1 MNDEERQKLLAEM
14 ARRPSGQESAN
25 QGAARS
31 NGGARLRAARGCLFF
46 AVAVPAVL
54 VFVHFFVT
62 PLVQPIGAP
71 DAGTER
77 ALAEIRRGPIP
88 REFQGAY
95 NTVECGSRYM
105 DGLVTIGGKSVT
117 FPSATFTADEVVAK
131 SERSVTLRGSPA
143 GVGFQEAPRNFT
155 ITLSEDG
162 NSAQIDGVTADRCS
176 RY

>member
-1 MNDEERQKLLAEM
+1 MSGEFQDTLRKGLGCMGMVVALGVLGSLAQCVNSALND
-14 ARRPSGQESAN
+14 N
-25 QGAARS
+25 
-31 NGGARLRAARGCLFF
+31 
-46 AVAVPAVL
+46 
-54 VFVHFFVT
+54 
-62 PLVQPIGAP
+62 
-71 DAGTER
+71 D
-77 ALAEIRRGPIP
+77 IRKGPIP

-105 DGLVTIGGKSVT
+105 DGLITVGGKSVA
-117 FPSATFTADEVVAK
+117 FASATFTADEVVTK
-131 SERSVTLRGSPA
+131 SDRSVTLRGSPA

>member
-1 MNDEERQKLLAEM
+1 MNDEERQNLLAEM
-14 ARRPSGQESAN
+14 ARRTSNQE
-25 QGAARS
+25 AADQRAS
-31 NGGARLRAARGCLFF
+31 SPNGEARGRAARGCLFF

-71 DAGTER
+71 DAATER
-77 ALAEIRRGPIP
+77 ALAEMRRGPIP

-105 DGLVTIGGKSVT
+105 DGLITVGGKSVA
-117 FPSATFTADEVVAK
+117 FASATFTADEVVTK
-131 SERSVTLRGSPA
+131 SDRSVTLRGSPA
-143 GVGFQEAPRNFT
+143 GVGFQEAARNFT

-176 RY
+176 KY